1 MKSSLKNMI
10 FVMLGIT
17 LVCSAAV
24 GGVYT
29 LTLDTIEQAKAQKL
43 KSAYGEVLPA
53 FDELECVAVELLGEM
68 MNVNVASAAG
78 SVVGYAVESSANGF
92 GGAIKMVVG
101 FDTEGTVT
109 GVKVLEQAETPG
121 LGDLISKP
129 SSKVELSI
137 VGRNPGKIKMA
148 VTKDGGDVDAL
159 TAATITS
166 RAYVG
171 AVDKAFN
178 AYLTKTRG
186 AAADGYSGA
195 TTQVSTEGEADGH
208 SGATALE
215 TPAEEQKGG
224 NNE

>member
-1 MKSSLKNMI
+1 MVL
-10 FVMLGIT
+10 VMLGIT

-29 LTLDTIEQAKAQKL
+29 LTFDTIEQAKAQKL
-43 KSAYGEVLPA
+43 QGAYGEVLPA
-53 FDELECVAVELLGEM
+53 FDQLETTTVELAGQTL
-68 MNVNVASAAG
+68 NVNIARMG
-78 SVVGYAVESSANGF
+78 QTIVGYAVESDANGF
-92 GGAIKMVVG
+92 GGAIRMVVG
-101 FDTEGTVT
+101 FDAEGTVT

-129 SSKVELSI
+129 ASKVELSI

-166 RAYVG
+166 RAYVN
-171 AVDKAFN
+171 AVEKAFN
-178 AYLTKTRG
+178 AYLAQTQG
-186 AAADGYSGA
+186 AQATDGYSGA
-195 TTQVSTEGEADGH
+195 TTQTNAKEKH
-208 SGATALE
+208 QSGRKK
-215 TPAEEQKGG
+215 KGG

>member
-1 MKSSLKNMI
+1 MESSLKNMI
-10 FVMLGIT
+10 IVMLGIT

-29 LTLDTIEQAKAQKL
+29 LTFDTIEQAKAQKL
-43 KSAYGEVLPA
+43 NEAYGEVLPE
-53 FDELECVAVELLGEM
+53 FETLESNTVELAGEQM
-68 MNVNVASAAG
+68 KVNVATMG
-78 SVVGYAVESSANGF
+78 QTVVGYAVESSANGF
-92 GGAIKMVVG
+92 GGAIRMVVG
-101 FDTEGTVT
+101 FDAEGTVT

-129 SSKVELSI
+129 NSKVERSI
-137 VGRNPGKIKMA
+137 VGRNPGQIKMA

-166 RAYVG
+166 RAYVN

-178 AYLTKTRG
+178 AYLIKVKG
-186 AAADGYSGA
+186 ADAADGYSGA
-195 TTQVSTEGEADGH
+195 TTQVKTD
-208 SGATALE
+208 
-215 TPAEEQKGG
+215 AEKGG

>member
-1 MKSSLKNMI
+1 MVL
-10 FVMLGIT
+10 VMLGIT

-29 LTLDTIEQAKAQKL
+29 LTFDTIEQAKAQKL
-43 KSAYGEVLPA
+43 QSAYGEVLPA
-53 FDELECVAVELLGEM
+53 FDQLETTTVELAGQTL
-68 MNVNVASAAG
+68 NVNIARMG
-78 SVVGYAVESSANGF
+78 QTIVGYAVESDANGF
-92 GGAIKMVVG
+92 GGAIRMVVG
-101 FDTEGTVT
+101 FDAEGTVT

-129 SSKVELSI
+129 ASKVELSI

-166 RAYVG
+166 RAYVN
-171 AVDKAFN
+171 AVEKAFN
-178 AYLTKTRG
+178 AYLAQTQG
-186 AAADGYSGA
+186 AQATDGYSGA
-195 TTQVSTEGEADGH
+195 TTQTNAEKKH
-208 SGATALE
+208 QSGRKK
-215 TPAEEQKGG
+215 KGG

>member
-1 MKSSLKNMI
+1 MSNTKNLADLLK
-10 FVMLGIT
+10 
-17 LVCSAAV
+17 VCS
-24 GGVYT
+24 
-29 LTLDTIEQAKAQKL
+29 I
-43 KSAYGEVLPA
+43 LPA
-53 FDELECVAVELLGEM
+53 LVIMPAMAETEIIEERVKLDADKVYQTDVLAKDLNGANGAVFE
-68 MNVNVASAAG
+68 VASG
-78 SVVGYAVESSANGF
+78 VSLVFKDDAVFQNNTSTSF

-109 GVKVLEQAETPG
+109 GVKVLEHAETPG

-129 SSKVELSI
+129 GSKVELSI

-195 TTQVSTEGEADGH
+195 T
-208 SGATALE
+208 ALE

>member
-10 FVMLGIT
+10 LVMLGIT
-17 LVCSAAV
+17 LVCSATV

-29 LTLDTIEQAKAQKL
+29 LTYGTIEQAKAQKL
-43 KSAYGEVLPA
+43 KSAYGEVLPS
-53 FDELECVAVELLGEM
+53 FDELECVEVELLGEM

-78 SVVGYAVESSANGF
+78 SVVGYAVESSAGGF

-101 FDTEGTVT
+101 FDAEGTVT
-109 GVKVLEQAETPG
+109 GVKVLEHAETPG
-121 LGDLISKP
+121 LGDLIAKP
-129 SSKVELSI
+129 DSKVELSI

-166 RAYVG
+166 RAYVS

-178 AYLTKTRG
+178 AYLTKTQG
-186 AAADGYSGA
+186 VAADGY
-195 TTQVSTEGEADGH
+195 

-215 TPAEEQKGG
+215 TPAQEEKGES
-224 NNE
+224 NE

>member
-101 FDTEGTVT
+101 FDAEGTVT
-109 GVKVLEQAETPG
+109 GVKVLEHAETPG

-129 SSKVELSI
+129 GSKVELSI

-195 TTQVSTEGEADGH
+195 T
-208 SGATALE
+208 ALE

>member
-10 FVMLGIT
+10 LVMLGIT

-29 LTLDTIEQAKAQKL
+29 LTYGTIEQAKAQKL
-43 KSAYGEVLPA
+43 KSAYGEVLPS
-53 FDELECVAVELLGEM
+53 FDELECVEVELLGEM
-68 MNVNVASAAG
+68 MKVNVASAAG
-78 SVVGYAVESSANGF
+78 SVVGYAVESSAGGF

-101 FDTEGTVT
+101 FDAEGTVT
-109 GVKVLEQAETPG
+109 GVKVLEHAETPG
-121 LGDLISKP
+121 LGDLIAKP
-129 SSKVELSI
+129 DSKVELSI

-166 RAYVG
+166 RAYVS

-178 AYLTKTRG
+178 AYLTKTQG
-186 AAADGYSGA
+186 VAADGY
-195 TTQVSTEGEADGH
+195 

-215 TPAEEQKGG
+215 TPAQEEKGES
-224 NNE
+224 NE